1 MATITLNKKDAMYNF
16 FKEYD
21 SVNGDMRCLSNKD
34 ELSEYLT
41 NDIFIGVASAATG
54 ISEQEFID
62 YAPEFFK
69 V

>member
-1 MATITLNKKDAMYNF
+1 MAAITIDKKEAMHNF

-21 SVNGDMRCLSNKD
+21 NINGDMKCLNKD
-34 ELSEYLT
+34 ELVDYLS

-54 ISEQEFID
+54 IPEQEFID